1 MAKRSTSGDEQPTG
15 GNGSAAA
22 GAVLRAPAEVLFA
35 REIEAII
42 AADKHERPPGW
53 RMSPRA
59 VLTYIT
65 GGSLG
70 GTTVTPKYI
79 GHQRLVEIAISTLVT
94 DRALLLIGE
103 PGTAKSWLSEHLA
116 AAINGD
122 STKVVQGTAGTT
134 EEHVRYT
141 WNYAM
146 LIARGPSPEALIPSP
161 VLRAMESGTLT
172 RFEEI
177 TRCASEVQDAL
188 ISILSEKTISI
199 PELKSEVPAKRGF
212 SVIATANTR
221 DKGVNDMSAAL
232 KRRFNIVVL
241 PTPKTIESEIEIVT
255 KRVRDLATNLE
266 LKARVPTAE
275 AVEKVVTI
283 FRELR
288 TGQTLDGKAKIK
300 TPSGV
305 LSTAEAI
312 SVLASSMALAGNFG
326 TGEVSPVD
334 LASAIQGSVVKDEE
348 KDRVVWQEYLTNVLK
363 KRGAEWR
370 PLFNACSEQNESS
383 PTKAEKQPVTS

>member
-1 MAKRSTSGDEQPTG
+1 MSKKKAVADESSPSPNGDI
-15 GNGSAAA
+15 
-22 GAVLRAPAEVLFA
+22 LRAPAEEMFA
-35 REIEAII
+35 DELSAL
-42 AADKHERPPGW
+42 AAGDKYEKPPGW
-53 RMSPRA
+53 KLSPRA

-65 GGSLG
+65 GGTVGS
-70 GTTVTPKYI
+70 TTISPKYI
-79 GHQRLVEIAISTLVT
+79 GHGRLVEIAISTLVT

-116 AAINGD
+116 AAINCD

-146 LIARGPSPEALIPSP
+146 LIARGPSPEALIRSP
-161 VLRAMESGTLT
+161 ILRAMETGSLA

-177 TRCASEVQDAL
+177 TRCASEVQDAM
-188 ISILSEKTISI
+188 ISLLSEKRISI
-199 PELKSEVPAKRGF
+199 PELETEVPAKRGF
-212 SVIATANTR
+212 SIIATANTR
-221 DKGVNDMSAAL
+221 DRGVNDMSAAL

-241 PTPKTIESEIEIVT
+241 PTPKTIESEIEIVG
-255 KRVRDLATNLE
+255 KRVREQAAHLE
-266 LKARVPTAE
+266 LKAKVPAAE
-275 AVEKVVTI
+275 AIEKVVTI

-288 TGQTLDGKAKIK
+288 TGQTLDGKSKLK

-312 SVLASSMALAGNFG
+312 SVLTGSMALAGNFG
-326 TGEVSPVD
+326 NGSVDAND
-334 LASAIQGSVVKDEE
+334 LAAALQGAVVKDEE
-348 KDRVVWQEYLTNVLK
+348 KDRTVWHEYLANVLK

-370 PLFNACSEQNESS
+370 SLYTACAEHNE
-383 PTKAEKQPVTS
+383 

>member
-1 MAKRSTSGDEQPTG
+1 MAKRDDQAT
-15 GNGSAAA
+15 GNGTGSA
-22 GAVLRAPAEVLFA
+22 GAVLRAPAEVMFA
-35 REIEAII
+35 REIQAII
-42 AADKHERPPGW
+42 AADKYDKPPGW
-53 RMSPRA
+53 QMSPRA
-59 VLTYIT
+59 VFTYIT
-65 GGSLG
+65 GGSVG
-70 GTTVTPKYI
+70 DTKISPKYI

-94 DRALLLIGE
+94 DRSLLLIGE

-122 STKVVQGTAGTT
+122 SGKVVQGTAGTT

-146 LIARGPSPEALIPSP
+146 LIARGPSPDALIPSP
-161 VLRAMESGTLT
+161 IMRAMESGTLA
-172 RFEEI
+172 RFEEV
-177 TRCASEVQDAL
+177 TRCASEVQDAM

-199 PELKSEVPAKRGF
+199 PELKTEVPAKRGF

-241 PTPKTIESEIEIVT
+241 PTPKTIESEIEIVS

-266 LKARVPTAE
+266 LKAKVPTAE

-288 TGQTLDGKAKIK
+288 MGQTLDGKSKLK

-312 SVLASSMALAGNFG
+312 SVLANSMALAGNFG
-326 TGEVSPVD
+326 TGEVSPAD
-334 LASAIQGSVVKDEE
+334 LASAIQGSVVRDEE
-348 KDRVVWQEYLTNVLK
+348 KDRNVWQEYLSNVLK

-370 PLFNACSEQNESS
+370 PLFTACSEQNDA
-383 PTKAEKQPVTS
+383 PTPKAEEKPAKS

>member
-1 MAKRSTSGDEQPTG
+1 MMAKKNAAIDESVPAAS
-15 GNGSAAA
+15 GNGKSD
-22 GAVLRAPAEVLFA
+22 VLRAPAETMFA
-35 REIEAII
+35 HEIDALA
-42 AADKHERPPGW
+42 AADKYEKPPGW
-53 RMSPRA
+53 KMSPRA
-59 VLTYIT
+59 VLTYIC
-65 GGSLG
+65 G
-70 GTTVTPKYI
+70 GTVGDTKITAKYI
-79 GHQRLVEIAISTLVT
+79 GFQRLVEIAISTLVT

-116 AAINGD
+116 AAINAD
-122 STKVVQGTAGTT
+122 SGKVVQGTAGTT

-161 VLRAMESGTLT
+161 VMRAMESGSLA

-177 TRCASEVQDAL
+177 TRCASEVQDAM

-199 PELKSEVPAKRGF
+199 PELKSEVPAKKGF
-212 SVIATANTR
+212 SIIATANTR

-232 KRRFNIVVL
+232 KRRFNIIVL
-241 PTPKTIESEIEIVT
+241 PTPKTIESEIEIVA
-255 KRVRDLATNLE
+255 KRVRELASNLE
-266 LKARVPTAE
+266 LKAKVPAAE
-275 AVEKVVTI
+275 AIEKVVTI

-288 TGQTLDGKAKIK
+288 TGQTLDGKNKLK

-312 SVLASSMALAGNFG
+312 SVLANSMALAGNFG
-326 TGEVSPVD
+326 SGEVSAGD

-348 KDRVVWQEYLTNVLK
+348 KDRVVWQEYLANVLK

-370 PLFNACSEQNESS
+370 PLFAACSEHND
-383 PTKAEKQPVTS
+383 

>member
-1 MAKRSTSGDEQPTG
+1 MAKIKEEDAKTAVAE
-15 GNGSAAA
+15 
-22 GAVLRAPAEVLFA
+22 VLRAPAESMFA
-35 REIEAII
+35 HEIEALA
-42 AADKHERPPGW
+42 AADKYDKPPGW
-53 RMSPRA
+53 KMSPRA

-65 GGSLG
+65 GG
-70 GTTVTPKYI
+70 TVGSTKISPKYF
-79 GHQRLVEIAISTLVT
+79 GYQRLVEIAISTLVT

-116 AAINGD
+116 AAINMD

-134 EEHVRYT
+134 EESVRYS

-161 VLRAMESGTLT
+161 IFRAMESGTLA

-177 TRCASEVQDAL
+177 TRCASEVQDAM
-188 ISILSEKTISI
+188 ISIMSEKVISI
-199 PELKSEVPAKRGF
+199 PELKSELPAKRGF
-212 SVIATANTR
+212 SIIATANTR

-232 KRRFNIVVL
+232 KRRFNIIVL
-241 PTPKTIESEIEIVT
+241 PTPKTIEGEIEIVS
-255 KRVRDLATNLE
+255 KRVRDLATNLS
-266 LKARVPTAE
+266 LKAKIPA
-275 AVEKVVTI
+275 ADAIEKVVTI

-288 TGQTLDGKAKIK
+288 TGQTLDGKAKLK

-326 TGEVSPVD
+326 TGEVSPQD

-348 KDRVVWQEYLTNVLK
+348 KDRTVWQEYLANVLK

-370 PLFNACSEQNESS
+370 PLYTACTEHE
-383 PTKAEKQPVTS
+383 